1 MDPNGPNCLEKEY
14 VPKSTKN
21 VTKWYKFGS
30 VVSNIYMPKTV
41 QKSLWELQY
50 KTTDFYRPMFILRGT
65 YLIKESKFLRTQ
77 EHDMHTKLAY

>member
-1 MDPNGPNCLEKEY
+1 MVQIWLRC
-14 VPKSTKN
+14 VQ
-21 VTKWYKFGS
+21 
-30 VVSNIYMPKTV
+30 YMPKTV